1 LAFLPSAAVF
11 HLTAK
16 TPHGKIANDFVERNE
31 RRAEEVSKADMLVHD
46 GGEAVIRLQAA
57 EGNIKVART
66 NP

>member
-1 LAFLPSAAVF
+1 MISL
-11 HLTAK
+11 
-16 TPHGKIANDFVERNE
+16 ERAE
-31 RRAEEVSKADMLVHD
+31 RRAEEVFKADMSVHD